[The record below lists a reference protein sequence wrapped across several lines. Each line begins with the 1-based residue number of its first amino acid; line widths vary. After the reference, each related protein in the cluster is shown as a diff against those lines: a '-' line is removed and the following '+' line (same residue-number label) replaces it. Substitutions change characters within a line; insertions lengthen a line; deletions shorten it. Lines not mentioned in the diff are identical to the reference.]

1 MKFHTILRTQWLVT
15 GLGAALLLAAPVNA
29 QEITNTEFNDGPYV
43 VPFSDA
49 VPTQDAAVAAS
60 TPVMTE
66 SQALQVVATISAPS
80 IPAEPN
86 LFQVSAVERWI
97 TITLLVI
104 ASLLAVFILVELSIL
119 VELKRARRSLHS
131 AHNPRVSTRTA

>member
-15 GLGAALLLAAPVNA
+15 SLGAALLLAAPVNA
-29 QEITNTEFNDGPYV
+29 QEITNTEFDDGPYV
-43 VPFSDA
+43 VPFSDT
-49 VPTQDAAVAAS
+49 VSTEDPAVAAS

-66 SQALQVVATISAPS
+66 SQALQVMAAISAPS
-80 IPAEPN
+80 IPDEAN
-86 LFQVSAVERWI
+86 LIQVSAVERWI
-97 TITLLVI
+97 TIALLVI
-104 ASLLAVFILVELSIL
+104 ASLLAVFILVELSVL

>member
-66 SQALQVVATISAPS
+66 SQALQVVAAISAPS

-86 LFQVSAVERWI
+86 LFQVSAVGRWI